1 MSLGMSMEAMKKELA
16 GRLKESR
23 FRHSLGVAET
33 AVFLAR
39 RFGVDAEKAAAAG
52 LLHDCARE
60 FPEEA
65 MIDEAVKRK
74 IPIGSVERA
83 MPLLLHAYIG
93 ARRVREIYQV
103 DDPAVEQ
110 AIWRHTVGGPAM
122 TDLDKIIWFADM
134 IEPGRNY
141 PEVEMLRGLSRTAE
155 LDDMVLEGLSQSIK
169 FVVEKGHLIHPDTV
183 LARNELLL
191 KNHCRHREAEA

>member
-1 MSLGMSMEAMKKELA
+1 MSFGMSMEAMKKELA

-23 FRHSLGVAET
+23 FYHSVGVSET

-39 RFGVDAEKAAAAG
+39 RFGVDEKKAAVAG

-60 FPEEA
+60 FAEA
-65 MIDEAVKRK
+65 SMIDEAVKRN
-74 IPIGSVERA
+74 IPIGPIERA

-110 AIWRHTVGGPAM
+110 AIWRHTVGGSMM

-141 PEVEMLRGLSRTAE
+141 PEVEMLRKLSRTAD
-155 LDDMVLEGLSQSIK
+155 LNAMVLEGLSQSIK

-191 KNHCRHREAEA
+191 KNYC